1 MIVHYRHRPKR
12 PRKPA
17 QPVEIAVPRIVH
29 HTRRRQAWQPL
40 AEDPEADQRV
50 AAFMARMIPAS
61 AGQMSA

>member
-29 HTRRRQAWQPL
+29 HTRRGQAWQPL
-40 AEDPEADQRV
+40 VEDPEADKRV
-50 AAFMARMIPAS
+50 AAFMARMIRPAS
-61 AGQMSA
+61 DR